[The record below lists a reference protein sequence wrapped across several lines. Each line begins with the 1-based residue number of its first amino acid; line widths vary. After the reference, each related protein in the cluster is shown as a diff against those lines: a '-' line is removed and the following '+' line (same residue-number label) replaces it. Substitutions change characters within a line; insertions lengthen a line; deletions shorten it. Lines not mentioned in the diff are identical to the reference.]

1 MLTPRTIFAH
11 FVPEMG
17 EVHIGFQ
24 MSRIERAV
32 HRICPSPPLPPLSL
46 SEQASLHQ
54 CRAVVTHSSLKII
67 PLFIRISL
75 LCKTSQSPLHSLM
88 RIPFPVPLSSFPGGA
103 HVSILKLT
111 IF

>member
-32 HRICPSPPLPPLSL
+32 HRIYPSPPLPPLSL

-54 CRAVVTHSSLKII
+54 CRAVATLSSLKII
-67 PLFIRISL
+67 PLFSGSH
-75 LCKTSQSPLHSLM
+75 TS
-88 RIPFPVPLSSFPGGA
+88 
-103 HVSILKLT
+103 
-111 IF
+111 